1 MQVSAVGETDTMK
14 REITLGK
21 AFYSVTAH
29 RHGENYTAII
39 GENQALSARL
49 EHVEGEDYR
58 VIIDGTAT
66 PVKLVTRGEKSF
78 IKAFGRNFEL
88 EVIDP
93 VDRAAEKSGSS
104 SVVTAP
110 MPGIM
115 VEVNVQPGQQVVE
128 GEPLLCM
135 ESMKLM
141 IVIKA
146 WRDGTIGTVNY
157 TEGDAFDKNA
167 VLVTMVEEK
176 AEAEEHSC
184 AG

>member
-1 MQVSAVGETDTMK
+1 MK
-14 REITLGK
+14 REIKLGK
-21 AFYSVTAH
+21 AFYTVTAH
-29 RHGENYTAII
+29 RHGENYATII

-49 EHVEGEDYR
+49 EHVEGEDYQ
-58 VIIDGTAT
+58 VIINDAAT
-66 PVKLVTRGEKSF
+66 PVKLVTRGEQSF

-93 VDRAAEKSGSS
+93 VDRAAEKSGSG

-128 GEPLLCM
+128 GEPLLCI
-135 ESMKLM
+135 ESMKLV

-146 WRDGTIGTVNY
+146 WRDGNIGTVNY
-157 TEGDAFDKNA
+157 AEGDTFDKNA
-167 VLVTMVEEK
+167 VLVTMVEEET
-176 AEAEEHSC
+176 EAGEHSC

>member
-1 MQVSAVGETDTMK
+1 MK
-14 REITLGK
+14 REIKLGK
-21 AFYSVTAH
+21 AFYTVTAH
-29 RHGENYTAII
+29 RHGENYTTII

-49 EHVEGEDYR
+49 EHVEGEDYQ
-58 VIIDGTAT
+58 VIINDAAT
-66 PVKLVTRGEKSF
+66 PVKLVTRGEQSF

-93 VDRAAEKSGSS
+93 VDRAAEKSGSG

-128 GEPLLCM
+128 GEPLLCI
-135 ESMKLM
+135 ESMKLV

-146 WRDGTIGTVNY
+146 WRDGNIGTVNY
-157 TEGDAFDKNA
+157 AEGDTFDKNA
-167 VLVTMVEEK
+167 VLVTMVEEET
-176 AEAEEHSC
+176 EAGEHSC